1 MGMQVVDYRVST
13 LVVLCKDCGNDV
25 GLYPARHKCQDVIR
39 PAMPTLPAK
48 YANLP
53 DSSLQVPRKTPP
65 PLESSTSSY
74 GSSSTS
80 TVGFPPSPKFSSSA
94 TSETTTTSKW
104 ARFGKST
111 PTPREEPNED
121 EEESIYFNK
130 FAANLPDSHSDS
142 PPVTGKKL
150 WGKVRTNEKWK
161 QLNES
166 AEKPKQTGKIW
177 GKIIQATHSIAE
189 ASYVDEKGPESDES
203 DWEGESHVSRVL
215 REHYE
220 KKREALPAW
229 LRDERTSTRRMA
241 EPTSP
246 ERRHMDVEPVRA
258 DRNSVGRRQRLW
270 ASTPDSDRVLSKRE
284 QELQDLRQAQAAVPT
299 VYEEP
304 PAPRGREDPYSENSY
319 NNPKSSYSGDNYNHQ
334 PQSYN
339 RADNYE
345 PKRNQSTSRE
355 HPYEDSYQSRSNHQD
370 QRPSHH
376 QSSQQQQ
383 KMQHQQQ
390 QQQQQY
396 QKYQQTQYHQQQ
408 GSGRYDNHVEHDRRQ
423 QPQQSY
429 RHQEYEN
436 SRGTDPSSAP
446 RQRPQQYINDKDFN
460 PSIPSYGRPA
470 QRSQREMQNR
480 PGRYAE
486 TAGGYF

>member
-13 LVVLCKDCGNDV
+13 LVVLCKDCGSDV

-39 PAMPTLPAK
+39 PAMPTLPTK

-65 PLESSTSSY
+65 PLESSSSSY

-104 ARFGKST
+104 SRFGKST
-111 PTPREEPNED
+111 APTPPPQEEAKED

-130 FAANLPDSHSDS
+130 FAAHLPDSHSDS

-161 QLNES
+161 QMNES
-166 AEKPKQTGKIW
+166 VEKPKAAGKLW
-177 GKIIQATHSIAE
+177 GKIIQATHNITE
-189 ASYVDEKGPESDES
+189 GTIVDEKGPESDDS

-229 LRDERTSTRRMA
+229 LRDERTSNRRLV
-241 EPTSP
+241 EPSSP
-246 ERRHMDVEPVRA
+246 ERRPREAEPVRA
-258 DRNSVGRRQRLW
+258 DRNSVSRRQRLW
-270 ASTPDSDRVLSKRE
+270 ASTPENDRVLSKRE
-284 QELQDLRQAQAAVPT
+284 QELQDLRQAQANVPT
-299 VYEEP
+299 VYEET
-304 PAPRGREDPYSENSY
+304 PAPHGREDHYSDKSY
-319 NNPKSSYSGDNYNHQ
+319 GGPKGGHSGDGYNRQHQNYN
-334 PQSYN
+334 PT
-339 RADNYE
+339 DNYE
-345 PKRNQSTSRE
+345 TKRSHKASRE
-355 HPYEDSYQSRSNHQD
+355 PLQEDSYQSYSNYQD
-370 QRPSHH
+370 QRPNHRPPTH
-376 QSSQQQQ
+376 
-383 KMQHQQQ
+383 
-390 QQQQQY
+390 QY
-396 QKYQQTQYHQQQ
+396 QKQHPQYHQQQ
-408 GSGRYDNHVEHDRRQ
+408 GTGRYDNYPEHERH

-429 RHQEYEN
+429 RHQEYAN
-436 SRGTDPSSAP
+436 SREGNHGSAP
-446 RQRPQQYINDKDFN
+446 RQRPQQYINDNDFN
-460 PSIPSYGRPA
+460 PSIPTYGRPT
-470 QRSQREMQNR
+470 QRGQREMQNR